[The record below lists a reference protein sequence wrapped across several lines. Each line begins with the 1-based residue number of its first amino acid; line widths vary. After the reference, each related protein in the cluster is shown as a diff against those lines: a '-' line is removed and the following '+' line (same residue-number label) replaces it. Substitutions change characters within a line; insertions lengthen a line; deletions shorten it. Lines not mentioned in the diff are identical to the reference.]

1 MKALFKKYWPI
12 VLLLFVCGGVLSI
25 GYNFLSDLLYS
36 KALAA
41 AKAEYDQKIA
51 DANARIKVNTEH
63 YSAIIGKAER
73 DRQDAKAQHEAEIRK
88 YKNDIGYFKSETA
101 DALKAKEAT
110 VAQWYAAKQLDEVTI
125 GLASDRIEAQDATIE
140 KMITEHGQAIA
151 DLNTAHQAIVDDL
164 VLKFQSC
171 QQWSSILEKRLARP
185 KFWTYIKDAAVI
197 GGSFLLGR
205 ASK

>member
-73 DRQDAKAQHEAEIRK
+73 ELGWKPRITYREGFRQTMQWLKTL
-88 YKNDIGYFKSETA
+88 DIAS
-101 DALKAKEAT
+101 LKQK
-110 VAQWYAAKQLDEVTI
+110 
-125 GLASDRIEAQDATIE
+125 
-140 KMITEHGQAIA
+140 
-151 DLNTAHQAIVDDL
+151 
-164 VLKFQSC
+164 
-171 QQWSSILEKRLARP
+171 
-185 KFWTYIKDAAVI
+185 
-197 GGSFLLGR
+197 
-205 ASK
+205 